1 MIEFIKKYVEK
12 RRAEKLR
19 IKSELDRLKENYVYR
34 YLLYNYEKQLKDKV
48 DFGAWFYATRDM
60 KQIKERN
67 QLDRAYRLAKQNM
80 EAMR

>member
-48 DFGAWFYATRDM
+48 DFGAWFYATRDI

>member
-12 RRAEKLR
+12 RRAKKLR

-48 DFGAWFYATRDM
+48 DFGAWFYATRDI